1 MPGGGLSLD
10 PFVGTRETAVFD
22 APRLLGSPDFV
33 EPAKDFELK
42 FSFFLGS
49 PARSLSVFL
58 SRRSGVETLTT
69 SSDTDKDP
77 KGGEF
82 QLGTFVTTG
91 ARSSHSSASRII
103 HSVCDIPQTL
113 RLRVRVLWAWDV

>member
-1 MPGGGLSLD
+1 MLRVPGGGLSLD

-22 APRLLGSPDFV
+22 APRVLGSPDFV
-33 EPAKDFELK
+33 EPAKDFELE

-77 KGGEF
+77 RGVSIGYFCHHWRPKQP
-82 QLGTFVTTG
+82 QLG
-91 ARSSHSSASRII
+91 
-103 HSVCDIPQTL
+103 
-113 RLRVRVLWAWDV
+113 RLHYSQCV

>member
-1 MPGGGLSLD
+1 MLRVPGGGLSLD
-10 PFVGTRETAVFD
+10 PVVGTRETAVFE

-33 EPAKDFELK
+33 EPANDFEVR

-69 SSDTDKDP
+69 SSGTDKDP
-77 KGGEF
+77 GWEASIGYFCHYWRPKPP
-82 QLGTFVTTG
+82 QLGQL
-91 ARSSHSSASRII
+91 HYSRC
-103 HSVCDIPQTL
+103 V
-113 RLRVRVLWAWDV
+113 